1 MEAGNM
7 ASYIDSNLIGDEVV
21 QYRGRV
27 SLWSL
32 APKILLGLFFLPAS
46 GLGLL
51 FLASAAITYY
61 STELAVTNKRVVAKV
76 GFIWRKTVE
85 MNIPKIESLQV
96 KQGILGRLF
105 NYGSVIVSGAG
116 NPQAPIPGISNP
128 VLFKNRYFEVQESLS
143 CS

>member
-1 MEAGNM
+1 M
-7 ASYIDSNLIGDEVV
+7 
-21 QYRGRV
+21 
-27 SLWSL
+27 
-32 APKILLGLFFLPAS
+32 
-46 GLGLL
+46 
-51 FLASAAITYY
+51 
-61 STELAVTNKRVVAKV
+61 TNKRVIAKV